1 MRKGWR
7 IIITIVLIVALL
19 GAVSVGVGLMTG
31 AEMDRIYSVV
41 DERYNVTAWLE
52 YYQQVYDILA
62 PELAEIFSA

>member
-7 IIITIVLIVALL
+7 IIITLVLIVALL